1 MSLFFK
7 GDVPGCPPLGRACLF
22 LSLYTSTQD
31 ELVSTCMLD
40 HSNVNAYSYIAV
52 TRRGSKTTS
61 LHVYPSFYP
70 HCHQH
75 NYNQTLASLRT
86 KPLLMQRIAVTS
98 CLAIIL
104 LLLIGFFFF
113 FLYNNSV
120 NIYCNGTFYF
130 GHLRTKKGF

>member
-1 MSLFFK
+1 MSRV
-7 GDVPGCPPLGRACLF
+7 VPFMQGMFIP
-22 LSLYTSTQD
+22 LYTSTQD
-31 ELVSTCMLD
+31 ELVSTGMLD
-40 HSNVNAYSYIAV
+40 HSNVNASSYIAV

-70 HCHQH
+70 YCHQH

-86 KPLLMQRIAVTS
+86 KPLLMQRIAVTL

-104 LLLIGFFFF
+104 LLLIGFFFC
-113 FLYNNSV
+113 LYNSV